1 MNCIL
6 FDDYNLL
13 GFPELK
19 IIIYRPC
26 DNNHITILNLQ
37 YNRNRIVGRRHKT
50 MANHSLRTIYEEIGE
65 DTIEELV
72 NAFYPKVYADPN
84 LIPIFSTVN
93 IDEIMYKQKLFLTQ
107 FTGGPALFSE
117 EFGPPMMRRR
127 HLPHEITPTRA
138 KSWLRCMHEAF
149 EEIGLFD
156 HPVGKEFYNRLTQVA
171 AVMINT
177 VENKENE

>member
-6 FDDYNLL
+6 FDNYNHL

-93 IDEIMYKQKLFLTQ
+93 IDEIMY
-107 FTGGPALFSE
+107 
-117 EFGPPMMRRR
+117 
-127 HLPHEITPTRA
+127 
-138 KSWLRCMHEAF
+138 
-149 EEIGLFD
+149 
-156 HPVGKEFYNRLTQVA
+156 
-171 AVMINT
+171 
-177 VENKENE
+177 